1 MIDFSLSPAVQK
13 NRDMMH
19 SVADGTMRPISREYD
34 EREHEKPTEWLNMMW
49 NASKNLV
56 SFGDGK
62 QKQEPQEKTDRRPSE
77 RNVRSAVLV
86 EELSWGDVGLYL
98 SIPHPGLGGAAVAA
112 AGTPEQKE
120 RFLARFRDGEP
131 KWGAMAI
138 TEPGCGSDSAAVA
151 TTAVQDGDQWVL
163 NGTKIFCTSG
173 LMAAEKSEGFIVV
186 WATIDKSAGRGGIK
200 AFVVDHHTPG
210 MTVAKIEDKMGIRVS
225 DTAMLVFEDCCIPVD
240 NLLGSAEV
248 KKSTEGFKGVMATFD
263 ATRPL
268 VAASAIGVARA
279 AVDYVRD
286 IFKQEDITIRYT
298 TPPTKLSTLE
308 RDFMAMEASLQA
320 ARLLTWRA
328 AWMLDQGMHNSLEAS
343 MAKAK
348 AGSVVTQ
355 VTQKA
360 VELLGPLGYS
370 RKILLEKWMRDAKIS
385 DIYEGTQQINLLII
399 ARRILG
405 YSSKELN

>member
-13 NRDMMH
+13 NRDMMR

-49 NASKNLV
+49 NATKNLV

-112 AGTPEQKE
+112 AGTPAQKE

-173 LMAAEKSEGFIVV
+173 LMAAEKSEGFVVV
-186 WATIDKSAGRGGIK
+186 WATIDKSAGRHGIK

-225 DTAMLVFEDCCIPVD
+225 DTAMLVFEDCRIPVD

-286 IFKQEDITIRYT
+286 IFRREDITIRYT

-308 RDFMAMEASLQA
+308 RDFMDVEASLQA

-328 AWMLDQGMHNSLEAS
+328 AWMLDQGRHNSLEAS